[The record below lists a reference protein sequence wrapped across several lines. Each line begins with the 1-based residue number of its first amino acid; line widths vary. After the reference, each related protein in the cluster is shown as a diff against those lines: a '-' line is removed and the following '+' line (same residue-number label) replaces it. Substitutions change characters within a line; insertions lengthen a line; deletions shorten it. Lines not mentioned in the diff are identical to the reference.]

1 MLAGFAAS
9 SPAHADEL
17 IGGVFAHDINTPLT
31 RSGPEG
37 GIDLQFGWRGG
48 RIGRT
53 PLQPYA
59 FLAVNSSGDTNYGA
73 IGLSAKFGDRVF
85 IRPGLGIAVHTGSN
99 ANRFDPSNE
108 DIEFGSKVLLQPEL
122 GLGARLSQRLSSEA
136 SWVHMSHVHLFGRQ
150 NSGINNLG
158 VRMNWKLR

>member
-17 IGGVFAHDINTPLT
+17 FGGVFAHDINTPLT

-108 DIEFGSKVLLQPEL
+108 DIEFGSKVLFQPEL
-122 GLGARLSQRLSSEA
+122 GLGARLSQRLSIEA
-136 SWVHMSHVHLFGRQ
+136 SWVHMSHAHLFGRQ

>member
-1 MLAGFAAS
+1 M
-9 SPAHADEL
+9 
-17 IGGVFAHDINTPLT
+17 T
-31 RSGPEG
+31 RSGPED

-99 ANRFDPSNE
+99 ANRFDPSND
-108 DIEFGSKVLLQPEL
+108 DIEFGSKVLFQPEL
-122 GLGARLSQRLSSEA
+122 GLGARLSQRLSIEA
-136 SWVHMSHVHLFGRQ
+136 SWVHMSHAHLFGRQ